1 MSITYQSDQCQG
13 EIVGQFSH
21 DLVTG
26 CAAQEG
32 HGPIGVILLHFLL
45 VSSF

>member
-1 MSITYQSDQCQG
+1 MSITYQSDQYQG
-13 EIVGQFSH
+13 EMVGQFPR

-32 HGPIGVILLHFLL
+32 HGPIGVIFLHFLL